1 MKRPSLTHRL
11 LTQYGILHYRSG
23 IAIATA
29 EGAGFRAAGAIQLKA
44 SNQGPA

>member
-29 EGAGFRAAGAIQLKA
+29 GAVGFRAAAAIEVKA
-44 SNQGPA
+44 SNQSPA